1 MSKIHIITR
10 GIVKENPIFVLLL
23 GMCPT
28 LGTTSSA
35 INGMGMGL
43 ATMVVLTLSN
53 VVISLIAGFVPDKVR
68 IPAYVVVIATFT
80 GIVQLLMEAYTP
92 ALYEALGVFIPL
104 IAVNCI
110 VLGRAEAYASKNS
123 VINAACDGIGMGLGF
138 VVALTIL
145 GTVRELLGNMSVF
158 GYKFAQGDGILA
170 FILAPG
176 AFIALGYL
184 IVIFK
189 KITAKRV

>member
-1 MSKIHIITR
+1 MSKIQIITR

-35 INGMGMGL
+35 INGMGMGV
-43 ATMVVLTLSN
+43 ATMVVLVLSN
-53 VVISLIAGFVPDKVR
+53 MAISLISGFVPDKVR

-80 GIVQLLMEAYTP
+80 GVVQLLMEAYTP

-123 VINAACDGIGMGLGF
+123 VINSAYDGFGMGLGF
-138 VVALTIL
+138 VVALTTLGIVREIL
-145 GTVRELLGNMSVF
+145 GSMSVF

>member
-1 MSKIHIITR
+1 MSKIHIITK

-43 ATMVVLTLSN
+43 ATMAVLTLSN
-53 VVISLIAGFVPDKVR
+53 MAISLISGFVPDKVR

-123 VINAACDGIGMGLGF
+123 VINAACDGMGMGLGF
-138 VVALTIL
+138 VMALTIL

-158 GYKFAQGDGILA
+158 GYKFAQGDGMLI

-189 KITAKRV
+189 KLTAKRM